1 MASNFNVTPYYDDYD
16 VNSGYLKI
24 LFKPGN
30 SVQARE
36 LTQIQSIL
44 QQQIANV
51 SDHFFKEGAMII
63 PGQSAIDTD
72 ISFLKIENQG
82 NSVTYNSA
90 ADFVGRIVVGSTTGI
105 RALVVHAENTTGST
119 DADDPDTLY
128 VKFISGAD
136 ISDYSSVDFVEGD
149 SISFLEEE
157 VLTTESVS
165 SMSDFACQIKPASD
179 TPTGKGSIAFIESGV
194 YYLQKHLVM
203 VNDQKIVLDKYSNK
217 PSYKI
222 GLQVNEAFVNSNMDN
237 TLLDNAQGT
246 TNFNSP
252 GADRYRISLV
262 FSKRSIDE
270 VDTSNFIELI
280 SVRNG
285 VVESHVRTTEYSVL
299 EETLA
304 RRTFDESG
312 DYTVRPYEIDIRE
325 LLNENENRGVSTL
338 ADFEFSN
345 EVDAKAMA
353 RTRFFDEPDMIDL
366 ATGNGQAHTATP
378 NDRTKYPEQ
387 NLDATGTKF
396 YPGKTHDS
404 LVSALRNRLAIG
416 IEPGKS
422 YVRGYELETLVTQFV
437 DYKKSRD
444 HIQKN
449 NEYLTTKLG
458 NFVYLT
464 DVMGLPIPN
473 QTVDLLNINV
483 VGNDHVKIG
492 DNPQFN
498 AGDGSNS
505 QGKSTYDKNQ
515 ITADFS
521 TWSSNNP
528 IGADVIGTAKIR
540 YVEHFA
546 HDQNL
551 DFSSANFA
559 PTNSDTDS
567 AIYKVYLY
575 DIRMEINPRTNRE
588 YLLNDLRSIESQS
601 VAGAFNLFN
610 GNVLV
615 EYTLVDQLASF
626 SNKNIIYSEYQD
638 SNVRG
643 VVYFSTSNK
652 ILVKTLGSGNPSSV
666 GVGELNPRLFES
678 NEVVR
683 EVEFDSSPENAFS
696 GSTNHDVGIT
706 ANNARVVSRNV
717 IFDTSGSSVVDT
729 GSKFVKT
736 IRFVDDDSGN
746 SSVDTSYTVQMKFEN
761 ISQAY
766 GGAGSQVELTLG
778 TNSNQVFG
786 SFNEKYYFAY
796 TPTSGSG
803 VPVVHQLTS
812 SNVALSTDAN
822 NRVTTALITLESL
835 PAGNNVIVY
844 APVIKTNAA
853 EKTKTLVQ
861 DQVIFPYAG
870 RKTDG
875 TSVAIESY
883 ASNPT
888 STWFAGDLYG
898 LNNTAGIFN
907 SSTTDGLGNSLAL
920 TSLQLEHSDIFE
932 LTAVYDT
939 CNVTNVVYQIDSV
952 GTKKFYNE
960 MTAAELKFALD
971 AYLEYEETGV
981 NPTGFADIPVKL
993 VDITERYT
1001 LDNGQRTGM
1010 YDLGDIKIQPGQS
1023 ECAGRIAIVYSHFD
1037 HSTGGDYFS
1046 ADSYTHSTSGVLY
1059 DQIPSFKDTRLSDV
1073 LDFRPQTVAADLF
1086 TEQSL
1091 ATPLKFGQISTTSN
1105 TPLDNSYVI
1114 ADYRQYLPRK
1124 DKVYLSKEGDF
1135 LIKYGAPSVSPNYP
1149 EDPNDGMVIYK
1160 LATDPYSLGTESIAK
1175 EMLDNKRYTMR
1186 DIGNLEKRITTVE
1199 YYTTLSL
1206 LEKETKE
1213 MDVLDDN
1220 GLDRFKNGF
1229 VVEPFTGH
1237 TIGDVFDTQYN
1248 CAIDV
1253 VNKELRPVYYQK
1265 NSPMSFNQSEST
1277 LYSIK
1282 DGMVMLPYVSEVLA
1296 GQGKSSKTVSVNPY
1310 AIMGFKGYI
1319 KLFPE
1324 QDDWKDTEREPD
1336 DSSSPAGSVG
1346 APDWPPFQRDSDD
1359 DDLADGSPKGIDPV
1373 GTFFIR
1379 ERNVFF
1385 HASGM
1390 KPKTRVFAF
1399 FDGTPVSEFCTTT
1412 KTIKVTGVSSAD
1424 NFIQT
1429 YESEIIDNTGDMTLV
1444 NNQGHE
1450 VRVVGIQY
1458 VDATTLNFYVIDNID
1473 TNSFTAGQAV
1483 FLVGPNF
1490 TNGISPGK
1498 FALETGSNSSTL
1510 ITDESGN
1517 LRGIFAL
1524 PNTDQMRFRTGDKI
1538 FKLSD
1543 QQSSNAFAQTEA
1555 EGLYSAKTKLDS
1567 TTSTRQQRY
1576 SSQFVQSNGSVRNQ
1590 IGEGSNQFNPIAQTI
1605 MTDKIGG
1612 AFLTSVNIF
1621 FSSKDSVIPVS
1632 VELRNTVGGYPG
1644 KTVLTRKTLYPSNVL
1659 TSSNGSLATNFLF
1672 DAPVYIEQGIEY
1684 AVVVLADS
1692 QDYSVHVARLGEN
1705 SLDGTGTISKQP
1717 YSGVF
1722 YKAASTSWAPEQME
1736 DMKFTLFRAKF
1747 DTNVS
1752 SALYFQNSSTDKLGF
1767 AANEVKLGPSSI
1779 ETFTGQDIVRFHVH
1793 NHDLI
1798 PSTGLNTHYYVTIAG
1813 LNPNARYG
1821 GDDTTDAWLGSELNG
1836 THEVVATTLHTF
1848 DILMTNVKY
1857 IGTNNVAGVSKAN
1870 TLASSGRFNPSP
1882 DSSGKV
1888 TAEVNSKFD
1897 VLVPIIQTLQLPQTN
1912 VTYALKTTSGLSQD
1926 GDMITGVKDSSW
1938 FNFVPNKDISFDT
1951 PRAVYSSYNENN
1963 FGTGSSN
1970 FEKKSLVY
1978 KLTLTSTQDNISP
1991 VIDTQ
1996 RISSTLISNVVNYPI
2011 FTTTTDSQGNSTDT
2025 SSNYANF
2032 ISERE
2037 STGGTIES
2045 KYITKEIQLN
2055 QPATSLKIVLSM
2067 HRPQDADVDLY
2078 YKIKTSDSQEYR
2090 KLNYDFIERPEG
2102 YAQSATGIN
2111 QFTEFDYDVKGLT
2124 EFSSFGIKV
2133 VMRTKNSAMPPR
2145 LKDLRIIALAN

>member
-72 ISFLKIENQG
+72 ISYLKIGYQG
-82 NSVTYNSA
+82 SSITYNSA
-90 ADFVGRIVVGSTTGI
+90 ADFVGRVVVGSTTGI

-119 DADDPDTLY
+119 DTDDPDTLY

-136 ISDYSSVDFVEGD
+136 VSDYSSVDFVEGD
-149 SISFLEEE
+149 SISFLPEE
-157 VLTTESVS
+157 VLTTESIS
-165 SMSDFACQIKPASD
+165 SMSDYACEIKPESD
-179 TPTGKGSIAFIESGV
+179 TSIGKGSIAFIESGV

-262 FSKRSIDE
+262 FSIRSIDE

-304 RRTFDESG
+304 RRTYDESG
-312 DYTVRPYEIDIRE
+312 DYTVRPYQIDIRE
-325 LLNENENRGVSTL
+325 LLNENGNRGVSTL

-345 EVDAKAMA
+345 EVDAKEMA

-404 LVSALRNRLAIG
+404 LVNALRGRLAVG

-422 YVRGYELETLVTQFV
+422 YVRGYELENLITQFV

-458 NFVYLT
+458 NYIYLT

-483 VGNDHVKIG
+483 NGNSHVIIG

-498 AGDGSNS
+498 SGDGSNS
-505 QGKSTYDKNQ
+505 QGKTTYDKSQ

-521 TWSSNNP
+521 TWASNNP
-528 IGADVIGTAKIR
+528 NGSDIIGTAKIR
-540 YVEHFA
+540 YVEHYS
-546 HDQNL
+546 HDQ
-551 DFSSANFA
+551 DFDYSSSNFA

-575 DIRMEINPRTNRE
+575 DIRMEVNPRTNRE

-601 VAGAFNLFN
+601 VSGAYNLFN

-615 EYTLVDQLASF
+615 EYTLVDQLTRF
-626 SNKNIIYSEYQD
+626 DNKNIVYSEYQD
-638 SNVRG
+638 SLVRG
-643 VVYFSTSNK
+643 VVYHNSSNK
-652 ILVKTLGSGNPSSV
+652 ILVKTLGAGNPSSV
-666 GVGELNPRLFES
+666 SSGELNPRLFES
-678 NEVVR
+678 NEVIR
-683 EVEFDSSPENAFS
+683 EVEYDASPENAFS
-696 GSTNHDVGIT
+696 GSANHDIGIT
-706 ANNARVVSRNV
+706 PNNARVISRNV
-717 IFDTSGSSVVDT
+717 IFDTSGSSIVDT
-729 GSKFVKT
+729 GSDFVKT

-761 ISQAY
+761 VSQSY
-766 GGAGSQVELTLG
+766 GGAGSQVEITLG

-803 VPVVHQLTS
+803 EPVVHKLTS
-812 SNVALSTDAN
+812 DTVQLSTDGN
-822 NRVTTALITLESL
+822 NRVTTALITIEDL
-835 PAGNNVIVY
+835 PAGNNVIIYV
-844 APVIKTNAA
+844 PVIKTNAA
-853 EKTKTLVQ
+853 EKTKTLVK
-861 DQVIFPYAG
+861 DHVIYPYSA

-875 TSVAIESY
+875 TFVATETY
-883 ASNPT
+883 AANPA
-888 STWFAGDLYG
+888 STWYSLDLYG
-898 LNNTAGIFN
+898 TNNTGSVFN
-907 SSTTDGLGNSLAL
+907 SNTTDSLGNSLAL
-920 TSLQLEHSDIFE
+920 TNVQLEHSDIFE

-939 CNVTNVVYQIDSV
+939 CTVSNVVYQIDSV

-960 MTAAELKFALD
+960 MTSDDLKFALD

-981 NPTGFADIPVKL
+981 NPTGFADIPTKI

-1010 YDLGDIKIQPGQS
+1010 YDIGDIKIQPSQS
-1023 ECAGRIAIVYSHFD
+1023 ECAGRIVIVYSYFD

-1046 ADSYTHSTSGVLY
+1046 ADSYTHSTSGIEY
-1059 DQIPSFKDTRLSDV
+1059 SQIPSFQNSRLSDV
-1073 LDFRPQTVAADLF
+1073 LDFRPKTVSADLF
-1086 TEQSL
+1086 TEKSL

-1135 LIKYGAPSVSPNYP
+1135 LIKYGAPSITPNYP

-1160 LATDPYSLGTESIAK
+1160 LATDPYSLSTDSISA

-1186 DIGNLEKRITTVE
+1186 DIGKLEKRIKTVE
-1199 YYTTLSL
+1199 YYTSLSL
-1206 LEKETKE
+1206 LEKETKD
-1213 MDVLDDN
+1213 MDVLDEN

-1229 VVEPFTGH
+1229 VVEPFTSH
-1237 TIGDVFDTQYN
+1237 NIGDVFDTQYN

-1265 NSPMSFNQSEST
+1265 NTPMSFNQSEST

-1282 DGMVMLPYVSEVLA
+1282 DGMVMLPYTSIMLA

-1310 AIMGFKGYI
+1310 AIMGFRGYV

-1324 QDDWKDTEREPD
+1324 QDDWKDTSRGNGTLSGGVGGDLNWPPYDSDED
-1336 DSSSPAGSVG
+1336 DDQEDG
-1346 APDWPPFQRDSDD
+1346 APK
-1359 DDLADGSPKGIDPV
+1359 GSRPEQN
-1373 GTFFIR
+1373 FFIR

-1399 FDGTPVSEFCTTT
+1399 FDGTPVSQFCITT

-1473 TNSFTAGQAV
+1473 TNSFTAGQAL

-1517 LRGIFAL
+1517 LRGLFAI
-1524 PNTDQMRFRTGDKI
+1524 PNTDDMRFRTGDKV

-1543 QQSSNAFAQTEA
+1543 QQSSSAVAQTEA

-1567 TTSTRQQRY
+1567 DTSTRQQRY

-1632 VELRNTVGGYPG
+1632 VELRNTVGVYPG
-1644 KTVLTRKTLYPSNVL
+1644 KTVLTRKTLYPSNVS
-1659 TSSNGSLATNFLF
+1659 TSANGNLATNFLF
-1672 DAPVYIEQGIEY
+1672 DSPVYIEQGVEY
-1684 AVVVLADS
+1684 AIVVLADS

-1736 DMKFTLFRAKF
+1736 DMKFTLFRAQF
-1747 DTNVS
+1747 DTS
-1752 SALYFQNSSTDKLGF
+1752 SNSTLYFQNSSTDKLGYP
-1767 AANEVKLGPSSI
+1767 ANTVSLGSSSI
-1779 ETFTGQDIVRFHVH
+1779 ETFAGQDIVRFHVP
-1793 NHDLI
+1793 NHDLL
-1798 PSTGLNTHYYVTIAG
+1798 SSQGANTHYYVTIDG
-1813 LNPNARYG
+1813 LNQNTRYG
-1821 GDDTTDAWLGSELNG
+1821 GDSTSNAWLGSELSG

-1848 DILMTNVKY
+1848 DILMTNPKY
-1857 IGTNNVAGVSKAN
+1857 IGGNSVAGTSKAS
-1870 TLASSGRFNPSP
+1870 TLASSGRFNPAP

-1888 TAEVNSKFD
+1888 TAEINSKYD
-1897 VLVPIIQTLQLPQTN
+1897 VLVPIIQSLQLPQTN
-1912 VTYALKTTSGLSQD
+1912 ITYSMKTTSGQSQD
-1926 GDMITGVKDSSW
+1926 SDMPTGVKDSSW
-1938 FNFVPNKDISFDT
+1938 SNFVPNKDIPFDT
-1951 PRAVYSSYNENN
+1951 PRAVYSLYNENN
-1963 FGTGSSN
+1963 FGTGSSD
-1970 FEKKSLVY
+1970 FEKKSLTY
-1978 KLTLTSTQDNISP
+1978 KLTLSSTQDNISP

-1996 RISSTLISNVVNYPI
+1996 RFSSTLISNVVNYPVW
-2011 FTTTTDSQGNSTDT
+2011 TTTTDSQGNSTDT
-2025 SSNYANF
+2025 SSNYAQF

-2037 STGGTIES
+2037 STGGTVES

-2055 QPATSLKIVLSM
+2055 QPATSFKIVLAM

-2078 YKIKTSDSQEYR
+2078 YKIKTSDSQDYK
-2090 KLNYDFIERPEG
+2090 KLNYEYIERPEG
-2102 YAQSATGIN
+2102 YTQSATVIN
-2111 QFTEFDYDVKGLT
+2111 QFTDFDYDVKGLT

-2133 VMRTKNSAMPPR
+2133 VMRSKNSALPPR
-2145 LKDLRIIALAN
+2145 IKDLRIIALAN

>member
-72 ISFLKIENQG
+72 ISYLKIENQG

-90 ADFVGRIVVGSTTGI
+90 ADFVGRVVVGSTTGI
-105 RALVVHAENTTGST
+105 RALVVHAENATGST

-222 GLQVNEAFVNSNMDN
+222 GLQVNEAFVNSNMDT

-304 RRTFDESG
+304 RRTYDESG

-325 LLNENENRGVSTL
+325 LLNENGNRGVSTL

-345 EVDAKAMA
+345 EVDAKEMA

-404 LVSALRNRLAIG
+404 LVAALRNRLAIG

-483 VGNDHVKIG
+483 NGNDHVKIG

-540 YVEHFA
+540 YVEHYA

-551 DFSSANFA
+551 DFSSGNFA

-575 DIRMEINPRTNRE
+575 DIKMEINPRTSRE

-626 SNKNIIYSEYQD
+626 DNKNIVYSEYQD
-638 SNVRG
+638 SGVRG
-643 VVYFSTSNK
+643 VVYYSTSNK
-652 ILVKTLGSGNPSSV
+652 ILVKTLGAGNPSSV

-678 NEVVR
+678 NEVIR
-683 EVEFDSSPENAFS
+683 EVEYDASPENAFS
-696 GSTNHDVGIT
+696 GSTNHDIGIT
-706 ANNARVVSRNV
+706 PNNARVISRNV
-717 IFDTSGSSVVDT
+717 IFDTSGSSIVDT
-729 GSKFVKT
+729 GSDFVKT

-746 SSVDTSYTVQMKFEN
+746 TSVDTSYTVQMKFEN

-766 GGAGSQVELTLG
+766 SGTGSQIQLTLG

-812 SNVALSTDAN
+812 SNVTLSTDAN
-822 NRVTTALITLESL
+822 NRVTTATINLETLD
-835 PAGNNVIVY
+835 AGNSVIVY

-861 DQVIFPYAG
+861 DQVIFPFAG

-883 ASNPT
+883 ASNPS
-888 STWFAGDLYG
+888 STWYAGDLYG
-898 LNNTAGIFN
+898 LNNTAGVFN

-960 MTAAELKFALD
+960 MTATELKFALD

-981 NPTGFADIPVKL
+981 NPTGFAETPAKI
-993 VDITERYT
+993 VDITDRYT

-1023 ECAGRIAIVYSHFD
+1023 ECAGRVAIVYSYFD

-1059 DQIPSFKDTRLSDV
+1059 SQIPSFKETRLSDV

-1086 TEQSL
+1086 TEKSL

-1105 TPLDNSYVI
+1105 TPLDSSYVI

-1186 DIGNLEKRITTVE
+1186 DIGNLEKRIKTVE

-1206 LEKETKE
+1206 LEKETKD

-1237 TIGDVFDTQYN
+1237 TIGDVFDPQYN

-1265 NSPMSFNQSEST
+1265 NSPMRFNQSEST
-1277 LYSIK
+1277 LYDIK
-1282 DGMVMLPYVSEVLA
+1282 DGMVMLPYTSVILA

-1310 AIMGFKGYI
+1310 AIMGFKGYV

-1324 QDDWKDTEREPD
+1324 QDDWKDTSREPD
-1336 DSSSPAGSVG
+1336 DSSSPAGSIG
-1346 APDWPPFQRDSDD
+1346 APDWPPFTRDADD
-1359 DDLADGSPKGIDPV
+1359 DQDDGAPKGVDPV

-1399 FDGTPVSEFCTTT
+1399 FDGTPVSQFCTTT
-1412 KTIKVTGVSSAD
+1412 KTIKVTGVASAD

-1473 TNSFTAGQAV
+1473 TNSFAGGQAL

-1517 LRGIFAL
+1517 LRGIFAV

-1543 QQSSNAFAQTEA
+1543 QQTSTAFAQTEA

-1590 IGEGSNQFNPIAQTI
+1590 IGEGSNQFNPIAQTV

-1672 DAPVYIEQGIEY
+1672 DAPVYIEQGVEY

-1722 YKAASTSWAPEQME
+1722 FKAASTSWAPEQME
-1736 DMKFTLFRAKF
+1736 DMKFTLFRAQF

-1752 SALYFQNSSTDKLGF
+1752 SSLYFENSSTDKLGY
-1767 AANEVKLGPSSI
+1767 AANTVELGPSSI
-1779 ETFTGQDIVRFHVH
+1779 ETFAGQDTVRFHVP

-1813 LNPNARYG
+1813 LNSNARYG
-1821 GDDTTDAWLGSELNG
+1821 GDDTTNAWLGSELNG
-1836 THEVVATTLHTF
+1836 THEVTATTLHTF

-1857 IGTNNVAGVSKAN
+1857 IGGNSVAGTSKAS
-1870 TLASSGRFNPSP
+1870 TLASSGRFNPSA
-1882 DSSGKV
+1882 DAGGKV

-1897 VLVPIIQTLQLPQTN
+1897 VLVPTIQTLQLPQTN
-1912 VTYALKTTSGLSQD
+1912 VTYSLKTTSGLSQD
-1926 GDMITGVKDSSW
+1926 SDMITGVKDSSW
-1938 FNFVPNKDISFDT
+1938 TNFVPNKDISFDT

-1963 FGTGSSN
+1963 FGSGSSN

-1978 KLTLTSTQDNISP
+1978 KLTLSSTQDNISP

-2011 FTTTTDSQGNSTDT
+2011 WTTTTDSQGNSTDT
-2025 SSNYANF
+2025 SSNYAQF

-2037 STGGTIES
+2037 STGGTVES

-2090 KLNYDFIERPEG
+2090 KLNYEYIDRPEG
-2102 YAQSATGIN
+2102 YAQSTTGLN
-2111 QFTEFDYDVKGLT
+2111 QFTEFDYDVKGLS